1 MSFLFAR
8 ENKKLVVGACIS
20 PLGHELLS
28 FKNLVAIMWINKTN
42 KCRYITRHAIYVGY
56 IKQIKI

>member
-42 KCRYITRHAIYVGY
+42 ITRHAIYFGY

>member
-28 FKNLVAIMWINKTN
+28 FKNLVVIMWLNKTN
-42 KCRYITRHAIYVGY
+42 KCAILQDVQYMLG
-56 IKQIKI
+56 ILNK